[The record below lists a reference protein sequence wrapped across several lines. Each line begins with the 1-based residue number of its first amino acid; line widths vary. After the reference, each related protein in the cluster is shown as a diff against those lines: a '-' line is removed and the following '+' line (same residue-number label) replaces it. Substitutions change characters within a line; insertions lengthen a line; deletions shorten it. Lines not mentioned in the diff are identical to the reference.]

1 MSKHYQ
7 MAFSPNYD
15 FFCVKPFV
23 MGGKAYERG
32 DPVDTA
38 GIETR
43 RLRQMYEAR
52 MVDGAAPAEQPT
64 GRPGPVV
71 PASAP
76 DAATALPQAT
86 GEGLAVV
93 HRGFGRY
100 YVLDARGKEIA
111 GPVQKEEA
119 ERLAAVA
126 G

>member
-7 MAFSPNYD
+7 MAFSPHYN

-23 MGGKAYERG
+23 MGGKTYERG

-52 MVDGAAPAEQPT
+52 MVDGVAPAVQPK
-64 GRPGPVV
+64 GQPGPVM
-71 PASAP
+71 PASEP
-76 DAATALPQAT
+76 KAATASPQAQS
-86 GEGLAVV
+86 EGLAVV
-93 HRGFGRY
+93 HKGFGRY
-100 YVLDARGKEIA
+100 YVVDAAGKEIA

-119 ERLAAVA
+119 DRLAAAA